1 MLVQNPPGI
10 FPGIEH
16 HMVTGGGGARLHVVE
31 TGNSGG
37 RPLVFLHGFSQ
48 SWLAWQRQM
57 RSTLADDYRL
67 VALDLRGH
75 DRSDEPA
82 AATPTP
88 RSGPRTS
95 PRCCAS

>member
-10 FPGIEH
+10 IPGIEH

-57 RSTLADDYRL
+57 RSTWPTTTGWWRWTSAGTVGPTSPPR
-67 VALDLRGH
+67 
-75 DRSDEPA
+75 
-82 AATPTP
+82 ATPTP